1 MSRRAIRA
9 DALYHEVHVR
19 EHKPFRERRHSQ
31 RHFLQA
37 VGVVTLCAVEMRMEM
52 TRMVSVTVGTA
63 HVVFQRSAA
72 VIYRVQKMVFLE
84 QCQRTEDC
92 RFVQRRQLH
101 LYVRHAERAPE
112 VAYRAQDHQ
121 TVSRRLYSVMLQYLL
136 GRLFHCF
143 FLLVIL
149 LLACRQSVL
158 HQRADCH
165 RTDSAWHRSD
175 I

>member
-1 MSRRAIRA
+1 MAAFVFVYSIKALISSSHVFSFCVSRRAIRA
-9 DALYHEVHVR
+9 NALYHKVHVR

-37 VGVVTLCAVEMRMEM
+37 VGAVALCAIEMSVKMARMA
-52 TRMVSVTVGTA
+52 SVTVGTA

-72 VIYRVQKMVFLE
+72 VIYSVQQMVLLE
-84 QCQRTEDC
+84 QSQRAEDC

-121 TVSRRLYSVMLQYLL
+121 TVSRRLYSVMLQYFLR
-136 GRLFHCF
+136 RLFHR
-143 FLLVIL
+143 L
-149 LLACRQSVL
+149 
-158 HQRADCH
+158 
-165 RTDSAWHRSD
+165 RSYL
-175 I
+175 